1 MTFPHQLTITIFLS
15 EVPLQLVNHPC
26 SGLTQEDHFCSD
38 PTADLKDLREAFSD
52 REESTRTFFK
62 QGLLPDGVWS
72 SRLHKLIVCFRIMP
86 LNFEFSSARIAQAHD
101 PKIAPSFEQL
111 PLQPHFKD

>member
-1 MTFPHQLTITIFLS
+1 MTFPHQLTITIFVS

-26 SGLTQEDHFCSD
+26 SGLTQEDHFCPD

-52 REESTRTFFK
+52 REESTRIFLK

-72 SRLHKLIVCFRIMP
+72 SRLHNNAPKFRV
-86 LNFEFSSARIAQAHD
+86 FERKNCTGTRSENSS
-101 PKIAPSFEQL
+101 KF
-111 PLQPHFKD
+111 